1 MIETNIFDNKNG
13 TYSVRY
19 TPVFSGEYL
28 LSVEIGEFGSSRH
41 IKGSPFRLTVLPGE
55 SDPTMSILVLDDN
68 GNGVAGSRLISSLHT
83 FDRHGNRREKGGD
96 KVLAYL
102 SKVSDEKYQYECGVD
117 DIDTGIYIID
127 CPSQWEATEYLLE
140 VSLVNSDGVP
150 KPLDSSP
157 FLVTVL
163 PGDAVAETTS
173 ITSGGTPII
182 NHNGV
187 PSVHFI
193 ADAGSWSS
201 FVLSTKDSFGNYLQ
215 QGGNHFVAQIDG
227 NSSVEIQ
234 VVDQG
239 YGDYI
244 VAYKVGKSSTHKLE
258 IGMVAGTGLLANY
271 YQIDDNG
278 SPIES
283 VIDEQIDFN
292 SWRFDNRVPFSRIT
306 WTGYISFP
314 HAGQFYL
321 ELTGVEGQ
329 CRLQIGHTTV
339 IDTSVVGNIGS
350 FDAMDYVLYALEVE
364 YSLNVDRLLLKLYW
378 SSTKL
383 PQQIVPRNHL
393 FHSSEPIHGSPFSLT
408 IV

>member
-28 LSVEIGEFGSSRH
+28 LSVQIGELGSSRSH
-41 IKGSPFRLTVLPGE
+41 IKESPFRLTVLPGE
-55 SDPTMSILVLDDN
+55 SDPTESILVMNDD
-68 GNGVAGSRLISSLHT
+68 GKGVAGSKLISSLHT
-83 FDRHGNRREKGGD
+83 FDRHGNRREKCGD

-102 SKVSDEKYQYECGVD
+102 SKVSDEKYQYECEVD
-117 DIDTGIYIID
+117 DIDTGIYIVD
-127 CPSQWEATEYLLE
+127 CPSQWEATKYKLD
-140 VSLVNSDGVP
+140 VSLVNSNGVP
-150 KPLDSSP
+150 KALDSSP
-157 FLVTVL
+157 FNVTVL
-163 PGDAVAETTS
+163 PGDAASATTS

-182 NHNGV
+182 NQNGI

-215 QGGNHFVAQIDG
+215 QGGNHFVTQIDG
-227 NSSVEIQ
+227 NSSSEIQ
-234 VVDQG
+234 VVDQDN
-239 YGDYI
+239 GDYI
-244 VAYKVGKSSTHKLE
+244 VAYKVDKSSTYQLE

-271 YQIDDNG
+271 YQIGIDDG
-278 SPIES
+278 PIES
-283 VIDEQIDFN
+283 VIYEQIDF
-292 SWRFDNRVPFSRIT
+292 RLDNGVPFSRVT
-306 WTGYISFP
+306 WIGYISFP
-314 HAGQFYL
+314 HAGQFDI

-339 IDTSVVGNIGS
+339 IDTSVGGSIGS
-350 FDAMDYVLYALEVE
+350 FDAMDNVLYELEVE

-383 PQQIVPRNHL
+383 PQQIVPSNHL
-393 FHSSEPIHGSPFSLT
+393 FHSSKPIHGSPFSLT